1 MSLPPLTTPQEPIK
15 ILEQVEG
22 MIPIPKPLWDELRTG
37 DCIKYVDIDG
47 KFHHGGYVRNVYKN
61 KDGTRYISMEAA
73 QSSRNKAYQ
82 FSARLDRIA
91 SIYKR
96 PSVDYV
102 LLSMEIVK
110 LRREI
115 AGF

>member
-1 MSLPPLTTPQEPIK
+1 
-15 ILEQVEG
+15 

-37 DCIKYVDIDG
+37 DCIKYVNIDG
-47 KFHHGGYVRNVYKN
+47 KFHHGGNVRNVYKK

-91 SIYKR
+91 KVQATI
-96 PSVDYV
+96 
-102 LLSMEIVK
+102 
-110 LRREI
+110 
-115 AGF
+115 